1 MLRHIE
7 TKKEIVAKWVT
18 TTSTYKRMFN
28 VDLKDGQKNAKL
40 TFLVF

>member
-28 VDLKDGQKNAKL
+28 VDLKDKRTDKRMQN
-40 TFLVF
+40 